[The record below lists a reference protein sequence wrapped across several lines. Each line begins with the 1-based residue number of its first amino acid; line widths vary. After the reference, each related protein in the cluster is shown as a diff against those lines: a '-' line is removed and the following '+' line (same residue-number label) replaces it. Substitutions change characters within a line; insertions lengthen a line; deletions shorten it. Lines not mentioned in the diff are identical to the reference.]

1 MTEQRQHM
9 ENVMKELKS
18 FGLSAKY
25 AKDLESAWKKF
36 TVWYSN
42 NANTFKGGNTLLVH
56 RTGEWHIHTGNWN
69 KIMERKEWQL
79 NAAFEYMMEKRQT
92 FWDKKESGLSFCRL
106 FRSSLKKQLEKQ
118 KLQYSLLAEKNVKV
132 FFTCLK
138 KSDADQRVHTHTRAH
153 THHG

>member
-69 KIMERKEWQL
+69 KTKEMAIER
-79 NAAFEYMMEKRQT
+79 
-92 FWDKKESGLSFCRL
+92 SF
-106 FRSSLKKQLEKQ
+106 
-118 KLQYSLLAEKNVKV
+118 
-132 FFTCLK
+132 
-138 KSDADQRVHTHTRAH
+138 RVHYGEASNLL
-153 THHG
+153 G

>member
-1 MTEQRQHM
+1 
-9 ENVMKELKS
+9 
-18 FGLSAKY
+18 
-25 AKDLESAWKKF
+25 
-36 TVWYSN
+36 
-42 NANTFKGGNTLLVH
+42 
-56 RTGEWHIHTGNWN
+56 
-69 KIMERKEWQL
+69 MERKKWQL
-79 NAAFEYMMEKRQT
+79 NAAFEYIMEKRQT

-138 KSDADQRVHTHTRAH
+138 NQMPTSAYTHTRAH

>member
-1 MTEQRQHM
+1 
-9 ENVMKELKS
+9 
-18 FGLSAKY
+18 
-25 AKDLESAWKKF
+25 
-36 TVWYSN
+36 
-42 NANTFKGGNTLLVH
+42 
-56 RTGEWHIHTGNWN
+56 
-69 KIMERKEWQL
+69 MERKKWQL
-79 NAAFEYMMEKRQT
+79 NAAFEYIMEKCQT